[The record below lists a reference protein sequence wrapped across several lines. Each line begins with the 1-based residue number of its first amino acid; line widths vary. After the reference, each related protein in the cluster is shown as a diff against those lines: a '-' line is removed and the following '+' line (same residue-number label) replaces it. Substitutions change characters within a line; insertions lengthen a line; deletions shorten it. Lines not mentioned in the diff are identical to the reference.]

1 MVEKVVNPV
10 RQFTQGGARHPL
22 GVIDQLGHICGELFG
37 AVMRRQLD
45 DRLLGDMTGGELRAQ
60 IAEHLDRHPHI
71 LLDQRE
77 QRLVAHAALV
87 EFQRRD
93 AQPFLVDL
101 GRIRRVR
108 ARHPA
113 ADIGLV
119 AHRTGP
125 GDGFFI
131 PEDRLEDE
139 DVGQVHAAL
148 ERIVQDEHVAGINL
162 PRECRLHRGDRGRH
176 RAQMPGQG
184 QPLRDQHAVAVEQR
198 RRIIHV
204 VLEDARI
211 GRAKHG
217 QRHLVGDPEQRVFE
231 QFELDRVTDHRATS
245 AWRFRLQRRPHRQ
258 ASAT

>member
-1 MVEKVVNPV
+1 M
-10 RQFTQGGARHPL
+10 
-22 GVIDQLGHICGELFG
+22 C
-37 AVMRRQLD
+37 RQLD
-45 DRLLGDMTGGELRAQ
+45 DGLLGDMARRELRPQ
-60 IAEHLDRHPHI
+60 IAEHLNRHAHV
-71 LLDQRE
+71 LLDQRK
-77 QRLVAHAALV
+77 QGLVAPAALV
-87 EFQRRD
+87 EFERRD
-93 AQPFLVDL
+93 AEPFLIDL
-101 GRIRRVR
+101 GRVR
-108 ARHPA
+108 GVGARHAA

-119 AHRTGP
+119 AHRAGP
-125 GDGFFI
+125 RDRGVVRAGL
-131 PEDRLEDE
+131 EDRFEDE
-139 DVGQVHAAL
+139 YVRQMHAAL

-245 AWRFRLQRRPHRQ
+245 AWRFRLQRRPH
-258 ASAT
+258 